1 MRLSNG
7 DVLLRWHF
15 AEMLAGCGNVGI
27 EIGA

>member
-7 DVLLRWHF
+7 EVLLRWHF
-15 AEMLAGCGNVGI
+15 EERLTGCGNVGI